1 MKKDFTNRLYNQSC
15 AHMDAVPD
23 ESVSFVLTSPPYWVD
38 PADTYLGPALLR
50 DTQGGTPQS
59 YEGLLALLERCFAE
73 CLRVMR
79 PGGVLAVNVASTRV
93 KGRLYP
99 LPFELALLLE
109 RQGWLM
115 KEEIIWRR
123 WRGWDRRAGHLIRH
137 PFPGYF
143 FPNRVFE
150 YVLVFNKPGP
160 PLYAGRTAEEKEEG
174 RIVIDDLYVHET
186 ANNIWNIL
194 PVQPGSS
201 RHPCPF
207 PEELAYRL
215 VSLYS
220 YKGDV
225 VLDPFAGSGTTL
237 KVARLLGR
245 QWVGYEQNPQFARLA
260 GTRVQETVL
269 ARQRRITRFVLL
281 DK

>member
-1 MKKDFTNRLYNQSC
+1 MPQ
-15 AHMDAVPD
+15 VPD
-23 ESVSFVLTSPPYWVD
+23 ASVSLMLTSPPYWVD
-38 PADTYLGPALLR
+38 PTDTYLGPALLR
-50 DTQGGTPQS
+50 DTRGGTPQT
-59 YEGLLALLERCFAE
+59 YEQLLALLKRCFEE
-73 CLRVMR
+73 CLRVIK

-99 LPFELALLLE
+99 LPFDLALLLQK
-109 RQGWLM
+109 QGWRM

-150 YVLVFNKPGP
+150 YVFVFHKPGP
-160 PLYAGRTAEEKEEG
+160 PLYAGRTQEEKEAS
-174 RIVIDDLYVHET
+174 RLVIDDLYVHET

-194 PVQPGSS
+194 PVQPGTS

-220 YKGDV
+220 YRGDV

-237 KVARLLGR
+237 KVARLLQR
-245 QWVGYEQNPQFARLA
+245 RWVGYEQNPVFADLA
-260 GTRVQETVL
+260 RHRVQEGML
-269 ARQRRITRFVLL
+269 ARQRRVTRFVNLEP
-281 DK
+281 